1 MTERGASLILLP
13 MFFFFFQ
20 VSFGAP
26 KFEIEHL
33 YYPHGGDGQPW
44 GRFSL
49 TSILEYEVNFF
60 TLPGARE
67 TRTKEYFFSGARPEL
82 SYAGFRMTIAR
93 KPMSYLLNYYLPSA
107 LFVIVSWAT
116 FVIPVDAIPGRIGLI
131 ITTLLSLINIAN
143 SAFSNSPNS
152 HGINQIQV
160 SR

>member
-1 MTERGASLILLP
+1 M
-13 MFFFFFQ
+13 
-20 VSFGAP
+20 SFGAP
-26 KFEIEHL
+26 TSEIEHL
-33 YYPHGGDGQPW
+33 YYPLGDGGQSW
-44 GRFSL
+44 GRYTL
-49 TSILEYEVNFF
+49 TSILEYKVKIFE
-60 TLPGARE
+60 LPDFRA
-67 TRTKEYFFSGARPEL
+67 TRLKKEHFSGQSSKLA
-82 SYAGFRMTIAR
+82 YAGFRMTIAR

-160 SR
+160 RSIDGQFS